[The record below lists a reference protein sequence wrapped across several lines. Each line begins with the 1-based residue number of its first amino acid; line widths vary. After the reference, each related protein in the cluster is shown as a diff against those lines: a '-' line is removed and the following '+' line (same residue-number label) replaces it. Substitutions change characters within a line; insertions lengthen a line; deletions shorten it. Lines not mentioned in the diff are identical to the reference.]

1 MTELVLD
8 NGVLR
13 EARQDEIDE
22 ITARRNAT
30 VKGKTPQAVTML
42 QARLALIAA
51 GHFKTV
57 DAFITSMP
65 GDEGDAARAYW
76 DFAQRVVRD
85 DPLVAKLATH
95 LNLSSIALDQLF
107 IAASSL

>member
-22 ITARRNAT
+22 ITARRNAA
-30 VKGKTPQAVTML
+30 VKSKTPQAVTML

-51 GHFKTV
+51 GHFKAV
-57 DAFITSMP
+57 DSFIASMP

-76 DFAQRVVRD
+76 DFQSRWYGMIRSF
-85 DPLVAKLATH
+85 PSWRPT
-95 LNLSSIALDQLF
+95 
-107 IAASSL
+107 